1 VSHGGHGDCL
11 VFRVRRVGDESLAPR
26 RYRLPC
32 SRRGF
37 RETSQLLLD
46 SLAWDLVAEVTG
58 DEGQRKN
65 WPLMVVSVALM
76 RGDNHGEVRKQY
88 IHDWSTEP
96 DRPPLRWRGNV
107 HRAVAWLAEEEDH
120 TAFQL
125 DVLWP
130 DGVERLAETY
140 ALERS
145 NLNFEDARRR
155 LEEALQSRNGKNRTR
170 TNVKVI
176 QEGPGT
182 LGEARPDGRYR
193 VTDVVLHTAPQV
205 LMSKRRFDEIETS
218 LRPRRPDLPSG

>member
-1 VSHGGHGDCL
+1 VTERTTVSCRVAQVRVAHGVYGECL
-11 VFRVRRVGDESLAPR
+11 LFRVKHVGDESLAPKH
-26 RYRLPC
+26 YMLPC

-37 RETSQLLLD
+37 RETSELLLD
-46 SLAWDLVAEVTG
+46 SLAWDLVAEVTA

-107 HRAVAWLAEEEDH
+107 HRAVAWLTDEEDH

-130 DGVERLAETY
+130 DGVERLPETY

-155 LEEALQSRNGKNRTR
+155 LQEALQSRNGKNRTQ

-182 LGEARPDGRYR
+182 LVRPDRTGD
-193 VTDVVLHTAPQV
+193 T
-205 LMSKRRFDEIETS
+205 
-218 LRPRRPDLPSG
+218 G